1 MTAQLGKK
9 TNAVYILP
17 KISRSKGNH
26 VMEFAQLRGNNMK
39 IFFQK
44 NHTQNVM
51 EKPFPDPFLK
61 KQNQKENIDFQYF
74 LLCKTRAF

>member
-1 MTAQLGKK
+1 
-9 TNAVYILP
+9 
-17 KISRSKGNH
+17 
-26 VMEFAQLRGNNMK
+26 
-39 IFFQK
+39 
-44 NHTQNVM
+44 M